1 MTCGDDV
8 GDMLTRGEWFDAVQ
22 CWLTMGGDPTLTVVM
37 PSFIY
42 GALLIATFITTQSPL
57 MPVVYSLI
65 LGGVIFVAFPA
76 NALTLIVLT
85 VMFTFATVATAA
97 TWRLGR

>member
-1 MTCGDDV
+1 MSCTDDV
-8 GDMLTRGEWFDAVQ
+8 GQMFANGEWLDAVY
-22 CWLTMGGDPTLTVVM
+22 CWLTMGGDPTLSVVM
-37 PSFIY
+37 PSFVY

-65 LGGVIFVAFPA
+65 LGGVIFVVFPA
-76 NALTLIVLT
+76 NALTLVVLT
-85 VMFTFATVATAA
+85 VMFTFAAVATAA